1 MERRKLKSTKI
12 YDDLCKRFPDLT
24 RNAIKARIRRGDVVL
39 LAVASKLKEKYEK
52 QELERIQKSEILAKR
67 YNQTTT

>member
-52 QELERIQKSEILAKR
+52 QESEYAKQSETLTKR
-67 YNQTTT
+67 YKQTTT